1 MRSMALEIKEFRL
14 RYLCGFGRP
23 ERLPLEPNDLK
34 RGARG
39 APELMEILD
48 RRARFEAT
56 SSLGWGDPCEVDAVN
71 LQELQD
77 NMQATRDEENSTR
90 SIRSCEEKLY

>member
-1 MRSMALEIKEFRL
+1 MRSMASEIKEFRL
-14 RYLCGFGRP
+14 RYLCAAT
-23 ERLPLEPNDLK
+23 
-34 RGARG
+34 GALG
-39 APELMEILD
+39 ALSACAPELMEILD
-48 RRARFEAT
+48 RRARFE
-56 SSLGWGDPCEVDAVN
+56 VDTVN